1 MTVKIEFSTGDADFS
16 GNDLPTAVADVLR
29 DLADR
34 IDGQSREY
42 LAGNGSRMRVADANG
57 NTVGWCNFDIDAIDD
72 EIAEDA
78 VRDLDREQCVALLE
92 RVGIQSYDH
101 EADCILRTAVQ
112 ECLLSLDLSLE
123 DVEAA

>member
-1 MTVKIEFSTGDADFS
+1 MTVKIEFNTDNAYFS

-34 IDGQSREY
+34 IDGQSRSY

-57 NTVGWCNFDIDAIDD
+57 NSVGWCVFDVEAIDD

-78 VRDLDREQCVALLE
+78 VRDLDREQCVFLLE
-92 RVGIQSYDH
+92 QIACIQTYDY
-101 EADCILRTAVQ
+101 ESLGVLRSAVA
-112 ECLLSLDLSLE
+112 ESLKDGDITLDQLG
-123 DVEAA
+123 V